1 MDSTAGCR
9 AMIGIH
15 PVRLVS
21 TVFDLLLPPVCAAC
35 GITVEA
41 GEAPVCGACETRLPP
56 VPFPRCPRCGFT
68 RLPELASPDRCGECE
83 PWPDQLRRTESAF
96 LHEPPAESLVHGLKY
111 RGWTALAA
119 RMGKL
124 MVPAARRLDPGPA
137 LLVPVPLAP
146 ARLRERGF
154 NQAQLLADSLAGEL
168 GWPCVT
174 ALTRGRQGRR
184 QVRSGRADRASN
196 VQEAFQVAPS
206 FLVGAATPHVPAHL
220 PIVIVDDVITT
231 GATAG
236 ACAAALEAAGLR
248 CSGAVSFVRTPPRVP
263 GV

>member
-1 MDSTAGCR
+1 
-9 AMIGIH
+9 MIGVH
-15 PVRLVS
+15 PVKLAA

-35 GITVEA
+35 GVTVEA
-41 GEAPVCGACETRLPP
+41 GKAPVCGTCESRLPLI
-56 VPFPRCPRCGFT
+56 PFPRCPRCGFT

-83 PWPDQLRRTESAF
+83 PWSEQLRRSESAF

-111 RGWTALAA
+111 RGWTTLAA
-119 RMGKL
+119 RMGGL
-124 MVPAARRLDPGPA
+124 MVPAARRLASGPA

-154 NQAQLLADSLAGEL
+154 NQAQLLAESLAREL

-174 ALTRGRQGRR
+174 ALIRGRQGRR

-196 VQEAFQVAPS
+196 VQGAFRVAPS
-206 FLVGAATPHVPAHL
+206 FLAGAGTPHGPAQL
-220 PIVIVDDVITT
+220 PIVVVDDVITT

-236 ACAAALEAAGLR
+236 ACAAALEAAGFG
-248 CSGAVSFVRTPPRVP
+248 CSGVVSFARTPPRVP